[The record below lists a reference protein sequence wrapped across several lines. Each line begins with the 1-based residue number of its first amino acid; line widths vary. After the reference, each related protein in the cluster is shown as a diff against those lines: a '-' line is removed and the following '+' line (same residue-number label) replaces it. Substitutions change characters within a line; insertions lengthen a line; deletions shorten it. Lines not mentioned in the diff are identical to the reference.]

1 MLRYVIQKIWN
12 RKWMAVSLIIGNT
25 LLIGMALGNAVYLN
39 SVLNRI
45 LVKDFDNSMSETKVY
60 PLQME
65 ISARMD
71 SIRTAPIIAPK
82 IRQTEALIAGL
93 PNQIHL
99 DVQEQISDYYINCS
113 SAVSTASGT
122 GTEVKR
128 FQLGFLSDL
137 DKHST
142 IVAGRM
148 YQEQQGDGR
157 IEVIASRQT
166 MMEQKLTLG
175 EELVLADL
183 KDKDGNPFIIKVT
196 GVFENSEEKDIYWV
210 ESPDEF
216 TQRFFMEE
224 QLFRNLFVDYENPR
238 YIWNSS
244 WNLLFNKKQMKAD
257 KAEHVLQTLREFSN
271 DVEAMNLNIKEYF
284 GEILSEFQGKQ
295 AKLENMVF
303 LLEIPIFILLI
314 IFIYMVNQQM
324 MLLER
329 GDIAVLKS
337 RGAGNGQVVGIYFL
351 QGLFFAGMG
360 LLLGIPLGIFFCHM
374 LGNANAFLGFVSRT
388 VLEIEITKE
397 IMLYPLLCAAFSL
410 AITLFSALYH
420 TNESIVSYKRKR
432 NTKNKKF
439 ILWGFAAGAVFLG
452 IAAYGLYSYK
462 LRGEVLMPGTE
473 NGGGLD
479 PLMFCSSVFFI
490 IGSAFLALSVFP
502 FLMKGI
508 FKCGK
513 SRWRP
518 SAYGAFQKVIAGS
531 ENQGFIILFLVLTI
545 SLGIFDAAIART
557 INKNEEDRIVY
568 SVGADL
574 VVQEVWKSNEDS
586 LSAYKLTMEAMGE
599 KVPADN
605 LDVTYVEPDFNRYT
619 DLDGV
624 DKATKVMIDDNI
636 KVTVPNGTVNARVM
650 GIHTKEFGE
659 TAYFKT
665 SLLKEHWFQ
674 YLNAMSQDENGI
686 LVSSNFREI
695 YDYQEG
701 DSITYFDENN
711 HSIRGK
717 ICGFVDFWPSYQPL
731 VRLKGSD
738 GIIKEVNQFLIV
750 SNLSKVQAAWGIKP
764 YQVWIRTK
772 GSSVFLYDFAE
783 KNQIQYEIFKDL
795 SAEII
800 HKNNNPTFQGTNGIL
815 TLGFIII
822 LLICAAGFL
831 IYWTLSILS
840 RTLQIGVFRAMGM
853 SIAEVLG
860 MLVWEQLFL
869 SVIPILFGILIGNI
883 VSGLFVPLIQ
893 LAYTSSEQII
903 PLEIVNQP
911 GDRIKILIMVGLM
924 VIFCMAVIGKLIL
937 NLKMTKALKLGED

>member
-1 MLRYVIQKIWN
+1 
-12 RKWMAVSLIIGNT
+12 MAVSLILGNT

-39 SVLNRI
+39 AVLNRV
-45 LVKDFDNSMSETKVY
+45 LAKDLSNFMSETKVY

-65 ISARMD
+65 MSVRMD
-71 SIRTAPIIAPK
+71 SIRTAPVIAPK
-82 IRQTEALIAGL
+82 IRQMEALIDEL
-93 PNQIHL
+93 PKRIHL
-99 DVQEQISDYYINCS
+99 DTQERITDYYINCS
-113 SAVSTASGT
+113 SAVSAASGR
-122 GTEVKR
+122 GKEVKR
-128 FQLGFLSDL
+128 LQLGFLSDL
-137 DKHST
+137 EKHCT
-142 IVAGRM
+142 VVAGRM
-148 YQEQQGDGR
+148 YQNPQKDGV
-157 IEVIASRQT
+157 IEVIVSRQT
-166 MMEQKLTLG
+166 MMEQNLTLG
-175 EELVLADL
+175 EELVLNDL
-183 KDKDGNPFIIKVT
+183 KDKDGNPFAIKVT
-196 GVFENSEEKDIYWV
+196 GVFENSEEDDIYWV
-210 ESPDEF
+210 KSPDEF

-224 QLFRNLFVDYENPR
+224 QLFKTLFVDYENPR

-244 WNLLFNKKQMKAD
+244 WNLLFSNKQMKAD
-257 KAEHVLQTLREFSN
+257 KTGHVLQTLRDFNN
-271 DVEAMNLNIKEYF
+271 DIGTMNLNSKEYF
-284 GEILSEFQGKQ
+284 GNILNEFQEKQ
-295 AKLENMVF
+295 EKLESIVF

-329 GDIAVLKS
+329 GDIAILKS
-337 RGAGNGQVVGIYFL
+337 RGAGNGQVIGIYFL
-351 QGLFFAGMG
+351 QGSFFAGMG
-360 LLLGIPLGIFFCHM
+360 FLFGIPLGMFFCYM

-388 VLEIEITKE
+388 ALKLEFTKE
-397 IMLYPLLCAAFSL
+397 AMMYPMLCAVFSL
-410 AITLFSALYH
+410 VITLFSALYH
-420 TNESIVSYKRKR
+420 TKESIVSYKRKM

-439 ILWGFAAGAVFLG
+439 ILWGFIAGAVFLG
-452 IAAYGLYSYK
+452 IAVYGLYSYN
-462 LRGEVLMPGTE
+462 LRGKISVQSPETGAM
-473 NGGGLD
+473 LD

-490 IGSAFLALSVFP
+490 IGSAFLALSLFP

-513 SRWRP
+513 SRWGP
-518 SAYGAFQKVIAGS
+518 SAYAAFQKVITGS
-531 ENQGFIILFLVLTI
+531 ENQGFIILFLILTI

-568 SVGADL
+568 SIGADL

-605 LDVTYVEPDFNRYT
+605 LDVIYVEPDFNRYT
-619 DLDGV
+619 ALDGV
-624 DKATKVMIDDNI
+624 DKATKVMINDNV
-636 KVTVPNGTVNARVM
+636 KVSVPNGTVSTRVM
-650 GIHTKEFGE
+650 GINTKEFGE

-674 YLNAMSQDENGI
+674 YLNGMSQDENGV

-701 DSITYFDENN
+701 DSITYFDEDN

-717 ICGFVDFWPSYQPL
+717 ICGFVDFWPSYQP
-731 VRLKGSD
+731 VAKLKGSD

-783 KNQIQYEIFKDL
+783 KNQIKYEIFKDL

-800 HKNNNPTFQGTNGIL
+800 HKNNNPMFQGTNGIL

-869 SVIPILFGILIGNI
+869 SIIPILFGILIGNI